1 MDKEQIVFTIILHAG
16 NARSYCF
23 EALALARGG
32 KHTEASARLDQA
44 AQELKKAHSM
54 QFDLLQAEAN
64 GEKQEMSLLLIHAQ
78 DHLMNAS
85 LAKDLIKELI
95 SMVHDKQLSS
105 VGMNIIESGQ

>member
-23 EALALARGG
+23 EALALARGA
-32 KHTEASARLDQA
+32 KHEEALARLEEAS
-44 AQELKKAHSM
+44 QELKKAHSM
-54 QFDLLQAEAN
+54 QSDLLQAEAN

-85 LAKDLIKELI
+85 LAKDLIKELV
-95 SMVHDKQLSS
+95 SMIQDKQLTSINTNR
-105 VGMNIIESGQ
+105 VE

>member
-1 MDKEQIVFTIILHAG
+1 MDKEQIVFSIILYAG

-23 EALALARGG
+23 DALTLARGG
-32 KHTEASARLDQA
+32 KHAEASARLGQA
-44 AQELKKAHSM
+44 VQELKKAHNM

-95 SMVHDKQLSS
+95 SMIYDKQLSS
-105 VGMNIIESGQ
+105 VGMDK